1 MSKRT
6 PSRPT
11 RYALRRAKLLRKDQT
26 LAETILWGKLR
37 NRGLLDLKFRRQHP
51 IGRYI
56 VDFFCSSK
64 NMIVEV
70 DGGVHVERKVHDR
83 LRKEWLQEQGY
94 RVVRFANREVYQ
106 RLLEVLEAIVAAC
119 TEDSSSSP

>member
-83 LRKEWLQEQGY
+83 LRTEWLQEQGY